1 MTRYQVDSEAVFG
14 ATGAVRAT
22 IGRIQSEVEAM
33 HGQLTTLQGSWQ
45 GDAATAF
52 QTLVADWRSTQ
63 VRVEESLEA
72 INLASA
78 RRVSSMQTLR
88 RQTPGC
94 SCTSGPNAA
103 TGAPRGAPVAV

>member
-1 MTRYQVDSEAVFG
+1 MSVAGYRVAMTRYQVDSEAVFG
-14 ATGAVRAT
+14 ATGAVRST

-63 VRVEESLEA
+63 VRVEESLGA
-72 INLASA
+72 INLALGQAGQQYADIEASNA
-78 RRVSSMQTLR
+78 RLFVH
-88 RQTPGC
+88 
-94 SCTSGPNAA
+94 
-103 TGAPRGAPVAV
+103 